1 MVSYGASEDGQAE
14 QTQGALRWLKGVEGD
29 GEGWLLIDDLVD
41 TGRTARAVRERL
53 PKAHFATIYAK
64 PLGRPI
70 VDTFVREFRQEE
82 WIYFPWDIDYR
93 FVSPIKTRQKELG
106 VCPVGYTEFTIGGAM
121 FGEMKVFSGSSHPDL
136 ASGIATH
143 MGMPLG
149 RLKVTRFSNENIKVK
164 VEENVREA
172 DVFVIQSSCPPVS
185 DNLMELLILIDALK
199 FASAARIT
207 AVLPYFPYARSDK
220 KDEARISITARLV
233 ADLLETA
240 GADRV
245 LTMTLHAPQ
254 ILGFFRKPAD
264 QLLATPILSNYFKTK
279 DLSNTTVVATDAGAA
294 KFAGHFAKRLSVP
307 MAIIDKRRF
316 DDSEKAQSVAL
327 IGDVKNR
334 DAIIYDDE
342 IATGGSI
349 KEAARILRELGA
361 RSVRVGVTHPVFS
374 GSALETLNSANL
386 DELVVTDSIPV
397 SPERARQLPNLK
409 VLSTAA
415 LFGDAILRIHGGRSI
430 SEMMD

>member
-1 MVSYGASEDGQAE
+1 
-14 QTQGALRWLKGVEGD
+14 
-29 GEGWLLIDDLVD
+29 
-41 TGRTARAVRERL
+41 
-53 PKAHFATIYAK
+53 
-64 PLGRPI
+64 
-70 VDTFVREFRQEE
+70 
-82 WIYFPWDIDYR
+82 
-93 FVSPIKTRQKELG
+93 
-106 VCPVGYTEFTIGGAM
+106 M
-121 FGEMKVFSGSSHPDL
+121 FGEMKVFSGSSHPEL
-136 ASGIATH
+136 ARGIATH

-149 RLKVTRFSNENIKVK
+149 RLKITRFSNENIKVK
-164 VEENVREA
+164 IEENVREA

-185 DNLMELLILIDALK
+185 DHLMELLILIDALK

-240 GADRV
+240 GADRG

-264 QLLATPILSNYFKTK
+264 QLLATPILTNYFLTK
-279 DLSNTTVVATDAGAA
+279 DLSNAAVVATDAGAA

-327 IGDVKNR
+327 IGDVEGK

-349 KEAARILRELGA
+349 REAARILKDFGA
-361 RSVRVGVTHPVFS
+361 AKVRVGVTHPVLS
-374 GSALETLNSANL
+374 GNAIDTLNSAGL

-397 SPERARQLPNLK
+397 SAAMAKALPNLK

>member
-1 MVSYGASEDGQAE
+1 
-14 QTQGALRWLKGVEGD
+14 
-29 GEGWLLIDDLVD
+29 
-41 TGRTARAVRERL
+41 
-53 PKAHFATIYAK
+53 
-64 PLGRPI
+64 
-70 VDTFVREFRQEE
+70 
-82 WIYFPWDIDYR
+82 
-93 FVSPIKTRQKELG
+93 
-106 VCPVGYTEFTIGGAM
+106 
-121 FGEMKVFSGSSHPDL
+121 
-136 ASGIATH
+136 
-143 MGMPLG
+143 
-149 RLKVTRFSNENIKVK
+149 VTRFSNENIKVK
-164 VEENVREA
+164 IEENVREA

-185 DNLMELLILIDALK
+185 DNLMEMLILIDALK

-264 QLLATPILSNYFKTK
+264 QLLATPILTNYFLTK

-327 IGDVKNR
+327 IGDVQGR

-374 GSALETLNSANL
+374 GNALETLNSANL

-397 SPERARQLPNLK
+397 SPERQKAMPYLK

>member
-1 MVSYGASEDGQAE
+1 
-14 QTQGALRWLKGVEGD
+14 
-29 GEGWLLIDDLVD
+29 
-41 TGRTARAVRERL
+41 
-53 PKAHFATIYAK
+53 
-64 PLGRPI
+64 
-70 VDTFVREFRQEE
+70 
-82 WIYFPWDIDYR
+82 
-93 FVSPIKTRQKELG
+93 
-106 VCPVGYTEFTIGGAM
+106 M
-121 FGEMKVFSGSSHPDL
+121 FGEMKVFSGSSHPEL
-136 ASGIATH
+136 ARGIATH

-164 VEENVREA
+164 IEENVREA

-185 DNLMELLILIDALK
+185 DNLMEMLILIDALK

-264 QLLATPILSNYFKTK
+264 QLLATPILTNYFLTK

-327 IGDVKNR
+327 IGDVQGR

-374 GSALETLNSANL
+374 GNALETLNSANL

-397 SPERARQLPNLK
+397 SPARAKAMPYLK

>member
-1 MVSYGASEDGQAE
+1 
-14 QTQGALRWLKGVEGD
+14 
-29 GEGWLLIDDLVD
+29 
-41 TGRTARAVRERL
+41 
-53 PKAHFATIYAK
+53 
-64 PLGRPI
+64 
-70 VDTFVREFRQEE
+70 
-82 WIYFPWDIDYR
+82 
-93 FVSPIKTRQKELG
+93 
-106 VCPVGYTEFTIGGAM
+106 M
-121 FGEMKVFSGSSHPDL
+121 FGEMKVFSGSSHPEL
-136 ASGIATH
+136 ARGIATH

-164 VEENVREA
+164 IEENVREA

-185 DNLMELLILIDALK
+185 DNLMEMLILIDALK

-264 QLLATPILSNYFKTK
+264 QLLATPILTNYFLTK

-327 IGDVKNR
+327 IGDVQGR

-361 RSVRVGVTHPVFS
+361 KSVRVGVTRPVFS
-374 GSALETLNSANL
+374 GNALETLNSANL

-397 SPERARQLPNLK
+397 SPERQKAMPYLK

>member
-1 MVSYGASEDGQAE
+1 
-14 QTQGALRWLKGVEGD
+14 
-29 GEGWLLIDDLVD
+29 
-41 TGRTARAVRERL
+41 
-53 PKAHFATIYAK
+53 
-64 PLGRPI
+64 
-70 VDTFVREFRQEE
+70 
-82 WIYFPWDIDYR
+82 
-93 FVSPIKTRQKELG
+93 
-106 VCPVGYTEFTIGGAM
+106 M
-121 FGEMKVFSGSSHPDL
+121 FGEMKVFSGSSHPEL
-136 ASGIATH
+136 ARGIATH

-164 VEENVREA
+164 IEENVREA

-185 DNLMELLILIDALK
+185 DNLMEMLILIDALK

-264 QLLATPILSNYFKTK
+264 QLLATPILTNYFLTK

-327 IGDVKNR
+327 IGDVKGR

-361 RSVRVGVTHPVFS
+361 KSVRVGVTHPVFS
-374 GSALETLNSANL
+374 GNALETLNSAEL

-397 SPERARQLPNLK
+397 SAERAKAMPYLK

>member
-1 MVSYGASEDGQAE
+1 
-14 QTQGALRWLKGVEGD
+14 
-29 GEGWLLIDDLVD
+29 
-41 TGRTARAVRERL
+41 
-53 PKAHFATIYAK
+53 
-64 PLGRPI
+64 
-70 VDTFVREFRQEE
+70 
-82 WIYFPWDIDYR
+82 
-93 FVSPIKTRQKELG
+93 
-106 VCPVGYTEFTIGGAM
+106 M

-185 DNLMELLILIDALK
+185 DHLMELLILIDALK

-374 GSALETLNSANL
+374 GSALETLTSANL

>member
-1 MVSYGASEDGQAE
+1 
-14 QTQGALRWLKGVEGD
+14 
-29 GEGWLLIDDLVD
+29 
-41 TGRTARAVRERL
+41 
-53 PKAHFATIYAK
+53 
-64 PLGRPI
+64 
-70 VDTFVREFRQEE
+70 
-82 WIYFPWDIDYR
+82 
-93 FVSPIKTRQKELG
+93 
-106 VCPVGYTEFTIGGAM
+106 M
-121 FGEMKVFSGSSHPDL
+121 FGEMKVFSGSSHPEL
-136 ASGIATH
+136 ARGIATH

-164 VEENVREA
+164 IEENVREA

-185 DNLMELLILIDALK
+185 DNLMEMLILIDALK

-264 QLLATPILSNYFKTK
+264 QLLATPILTNYFLTK

-327 IGDVKNR
+327 IGDVKGR

-361 RSVRVGVTHPVFS
+361 KSVRVGVTHPVFS
-374 GSALETLNSANL
+374 GNALETLNSANL

-397 SPERARQLPNLK
+397 SPERAKAMPYLK

>member
-1 MVSYGASEDGQAE
+1 
-14 QTQGALRWLKGVEGD
+14 
-29 GEGWLLIDDLVD
+29 
-41 TGRTARAVRERL
+41 
-53 PKAHFATIYAK
+53 
-64 PLGRPI
+64 
-70 VDTFVREFRQEE
+70 
-82 WIYFPWDIDYR
+82 
-93 FVSPIKTRQKELG
+93 
-106 VCPVGYTEFTIGGAM
+106 M
-121 FGEMKVFSGSSHPDL
+121 FGEMKVFSGSSHPEL
-136 ASGIATH
+136 ARGIATH

-149 RLKVTRFSNENIKVK
+149 RLKITRFSNENIKVK
-164 VEENVREA
+164 IEENVREA

-185 DNLMELLILIDALK
+185 DHLMELLILIDALK

-264 QLLATPILSNYFKTK
+264 QLLATPILTNYFLTK
-279 DLSNTTVVATDAGAA
+279 DLSNAAVVATDAGAA

-327 IGDVKNR
+327 IGDVEGK

-361 RSVRVGVTHPVFS
+361 RPGRVGVTHPVRA
-374 GSALETLNSANL
+374 GTAIDTLNSAGL

-397 SPERARQLPNLK
+397 SAAMAKALPNLK

>member
-1 MVSYGASEDGQAE
+1 
-14 QTQGALRWLKGVEGD
+14 
-29 GEGWLLIDDLVD
+29 
-41 TGRTARAVRERL
+41 
-53 PKAHFATIYAK
+53 
-64 PLGRPI
+64 
-70 VDTFVREFRQEE
+70 
-82 WIYFPWDIDYR
+82 
-93 FVSPIKTRQKELG
+93 
-106 VCPVGYTEFTIGGAM
+106 M
-121 FGEMKVFSGSSHPDL
+121 FGEMKVFSGSSHPEL
-136 ASGIATH
+136 ARGIATH

-164 VEENVREA
+164 IEENVREA

-185 DNLMELLILIDALK
+185 DNLIEMLILIDALK

-264 QLLATPILSNYFKTK
+264 QLLATPILTNYFLTK

-327 IGDVKNR
+327 IGDVKGR

-374 GSALETLNSANL
+374 GNALETLNGAGL
-386 DELVVTDSIPV
+386 DELVVTDTVPV
-397 SPERARQLPNLK
+397 SPERAKAMPYLK

>member
-1 MVSYGASEDGQAE
+1 
-14 QTQGALRWLKGVEGD
+14 
-29 GEGWLLIDDLVD
+29 
-41 TGRTARAVRERL
+41 
-53 PKAHFATIYAK
+53 
-64 PLGRPI
+64 
-70 VDTFVREFRQEE
+70 
-82 WIYFPWDIDYR
+82 
-93 FVSPIKTRQKELG
+93 
-106 VCPVGYTEFTIGGAM
+106 M

-185 DNLMELLILIDALK
+185 DHLMELLILIDALK

-294 KFAGHFAKRLSVP
+294 KFAGHYAKRLSVP

-374 GSALETLNSANL
+374 GSALETLTSANL

-397 SPERARQLPNLK
+397 SPERARQMPNLK